1 LEEQTVG
8 AKHHAMAASTGL
20 LNSSP
25 QEKIQEFPVTRL
37 KMLASSL

>member
-8 AKHHAMAASTGL
+8 AKHHAMALFTGV
-20 LNSSP
+20 SSP